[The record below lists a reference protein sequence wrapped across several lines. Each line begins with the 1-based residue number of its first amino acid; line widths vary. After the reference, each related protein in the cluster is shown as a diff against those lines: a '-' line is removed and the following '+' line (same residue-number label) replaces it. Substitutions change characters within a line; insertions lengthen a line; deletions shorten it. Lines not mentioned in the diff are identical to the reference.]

1 MISNNKFF
9 IHRANLKLYIYIL
22 FGFIFLL
29 TIGIRAVKGE
39 IDFEFYADS
48 ETYIDY
54 VKEIDTIRELLLS
67 NPNLIGPTLI
77 LKSLNS
83 NFIAVFL
90 FNALIIIF
98 FFNQFSRIFKLNRHT
113 FFSYLLVSPMFFSSL
128 ITINKEVLTL
138 LSITFFFKYYNR
150 KSFIFLLLSIIS
162 AIFVRWQML
171 LFIIALTFLFN
182 KINPF
187 KEMAKLS
194 LILLLV
200 FVSILYYFNLDQF
213 ENFNAIAQLG
223 QETAT
228 EGTGLYNYFIN
239 IQNSSPVGYVFAFI
253 PKFLFLFIGL
263 IARYSKFLDKAEFYN
278 YTIVFIQSL
287 LNLFTLF
294 KLYRNKIYFN
304 NIFLFS
310 AIVYCI
316 IFSLSPIYSPRYL
329 FTAYILMAIS
339 LSVPEVEVNKK
350 IKF

>member
-98 FFNQFSRIFKLNRHT
+98 FFNQF
-113 FFSYLLVSPMFFSSL
+113 
-128 ITINKEVLTL
+128 
-138 LSITFFFKYYNR
+138 YNR